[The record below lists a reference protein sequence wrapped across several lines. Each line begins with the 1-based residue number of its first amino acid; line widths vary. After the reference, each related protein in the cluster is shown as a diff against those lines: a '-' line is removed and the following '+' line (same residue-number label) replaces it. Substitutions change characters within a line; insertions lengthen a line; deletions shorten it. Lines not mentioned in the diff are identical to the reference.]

1 MDQEM
6 MKYLNLKSPLL
17 ITGET
22 GTGKSHLARELFKHS
37 SIFKSKFVTAHLA
50 SLKEDLIE
58 SELFGHRKGAFTG
71 ALENKHGYL
80 QGAQEG
86 TLFLDEIGELSLE
99 SQKKLLYLLEEKK
112 FNPVGSSVAI
122 DFRGRI
128 IMATNRNLLEMV
140 RQKTFREDLYYRI
153 KIFQIELRPIRDDQ
167 QRLSRHIEEL
177 FENLKRSHGL
187 PYARLSTNAK
197 NFLLNGHW
205 KGNIRELAGVLEY
218 ALVMGL
224 KNQIEVEDF
233 PSNEAQVCE
242 SLVSESSFLE
252 RLPENFHQGMEHFEE
267 LFIKSAL
274 VKNRGRI
281 NETARKI
288 GISKTTL
295 IQKAKKYRINTLE
308 IRAGN
313 LDLAA

>member
-1 MDQEM
+1 MNQEM
-6 MKYLNLKSPLL
+6 TRYLNLKSPLL

-80 QGAQEG
+80 QDAQEG

-112 FNPVGSSVAI
+112 FNPVGSSVAV

-140 RQKTFREDLYYRI
+140 GQKTFREDLYYRI
-153 KIFQIELRPIRDDQ
+153 KTFQIELRPIRDDLDK
-167 QRLSRHIEEL
+167 LSHQIEEL
-177 FENLKRSHGL
+177 FENLKRTHGL
-187 PYARLSTNAK
+187 PYARLSSSAK
-197 NFLLNGHW
+197 NFLLSGHW

-218 ALVMGL
+218 ALVMGP
-224 KNQIEVEDF
+224 KNQIEREDF
-233 PSNEAQVCE
+233 PSNEAQASRSRVNE
-242 SLVSESSFLE
+242 NSFLE

-274 VKNRGRI
+274 IKNQGRI
-281 NETARKI
+281 NETARRI

-308 IRAGN
+308 IRAGIV
-313 LDLAA
+313 DLAA